1 MSLPPLDDPIA
12 TTDTSDASD
21 HRCSHLSANV
31 NLGQVR
37 KVIAAKKSRSS
48 SAKCSDCKE
57 TGNLWMCLR
66 CGLVHCGRETNN
78 HAQIHHHNNTKHCL
92 TVGMDSLNIW
102 CYLCDEFAVP
112 NSKNQILFDVRNLL
126 QQEKDKQVRK
136 VASKPILTISS
147 KKKDKDIKRGRSKVP
162 TPGLTNL
169 GNTCFFNSV
178 MQCLA
183 YTRELEPYYVDPED
197 GVVAEKPLTR
207 SFLQLLSVM
216 RQQLHSGKH
225 NPVIAPQ
232 GLFTQLKNKY
242 EIYKY
247 MVQQDAHELL
257 RTLLGGLKEEQTP
270 RIVESQDE
278 KEIGKPLM
286 GPGVLCG
293 FVDAVF
299 QGKLVSIVLCR
310 QCRGVSYRF
319 EEFLDLSVGLQSV
332 LERDGRSVDGNDKK
346 KFNLFAAMKRTL
358 SGSGSKRA
366 TPSVSRPTSRPP
378 TPPPVSAEFLEQSLN
393 NLTINDVIPCTT
405 PSPSDLAQA
414 KLTEQLFRTL
424 DTIRVQQGAVAA
436 EELKQ
441 QSSQPSI
448 TLAKCFETFLGCDV
462 LEGEN
467 GLVCDK
473 CNGVAENELENPPTA
488 FTKLRGAASAPL
500 LALSMNQKYT
510 LNNMSSSSLSSSE
523 ANIINGDVG
532 SIGTTG
538 VVSVDIE
545 PEEDN
550 DNDPSSEARSDA
562 AIVNYKTDGED
573 DQETRSIISESSIVL
588 DDATFDQAEI
598 LYSIPHPNNP
608 NPNPFQIPLEDEQEQ
623 PATKNKGKKLTA
635 GIKRYLLHSFPKTL
649 VVHLKRFERV
659 SKSGSRTRKIDTH
672 VEFDEIIDL
681 GMYLSP
687 EEVVEKVKKTTKSEV
702 EGEKDKVEWMD
713 LDVPVR
719 LRDPNNGVYRLYGV
733 VVHAG
738 SLFGGHYVAYVR
750 ARPGSAVL
758 ETLLEGVL
766 SDEEKASGEIWVYA
780 SDTSVRLS
788 SLEEAKKAQAY
799 MLFYEHVDGGF

>member
-1 MSLPPLDDPIA
+1 MSLPPLDDLIA
-12 TTDTSDASD
+12 PADNADASD
-21 HRCSHLSANV
+21 RRCSHLSANV
-31 NLGQVR
+31 NLGRVR
-37 KVIAAKKSRSS
+37 KAVAAKKSRSS
-48 SAKCSDCKE
+48 RVQGNRQSVDVSAVRQPPLWTRVQQPRPNPPSKQSE
-57 TGNLWMCLR
+57 TLSHGWPGFPQCL
-66 CGLVHCGRETNN
+66 
-78 HAQIHHHNNTKHCL
+78 
-92 TVGMDSLNIW
+92 
-102 CYLCDEFAVP
+102 
-112 NSKNQILFDVRNLL
+112 
-126 QQEKDKQVRK
+126 QEKDKQVRK
-136 VASKPILTISS
+136 AASKPILSISS
-147 KKKDKDIKRGRSKVP
+147 KKKDKDVKRGRSKVP

-197 GVVAEKPLTR
+197 GIVVEKALTR

-257 RTLLGGLKEEQTP
+257 RTLLDGLKEEQRP
-270 RIVESQDE
+270 RIVESQNE

-286 GPGVLCG
+286 DPGVVCG
-293 FVDAVF
+293 FVDTVF

-310 QCRGVSYRF
+310 ECRGVSYRF

-332 LERDGRSVDGNDKK
+332 LEKEGGTVDGNKK

-358 SGSGSKRA
+358 SGSGSKRS
-366 TPSVSRPTSRPP
+366 TPSVSRPTSRPT
-378 TPPPVSAEFLEQSLN
+378 TPPPISAESLEQSLN
-393 NLTINDVIPCTT
+393 NLSVTDVTPRAT

-414 KLTEQLFRTL
+414 KLTEQLFRNI

-436 EELKQ
+436 EEVKQ
-441 QSSQPSI
+441 QSLQPSI

-473 CNGVAENELENPPTA
+473 CNGVAELENSQTTFP
-488 FTKLRGAASAPL
+488 KLRGAASAPL

-510 LNNMSSSSLSSSE
+510 LNNMSSSSLSSGE
-523 ANIINGDVG
+523 ANVINGDVSSG
-532 SIGTTG
+532 DILVGATG
-538 VVSVDIE
+538 VAIVDTE
-545 PEEDN
+545 REGDC
-550 DNDPSSEARSDA
+550 DDPSSEARSDA
-562 AIVNYKTDGED
+562 AVVNYKTDGEEE

-608 NPNPFQIPLEDEQEQ
+608 NPTTFRIPLKDEQEP
-623 PATKNKGKKLTA
+623 PAAKSKGKKLTP

-659 SKSGSRTRKIDTH
+659 SKSGSKTRKIDTH
-672 VEFDEIIDL
+672 VEFDEIIDV

-702 EGEKDKVEWMD
+702 DGEKDKVEWVD
-713 LDVPVR
+713 LNVPER

-758 ETLLEGVL
+758 ETISEGVL

-788 SLEEAKKAQAY
+788 SLEEVKKAQAY